1 MSQDGDEFGSRYE
14 ELFRPQEEVYVKLE
28 PQESTYGEVDK
39 INGYIWDGDGYTLV
53 TEAGFKDEY

>member
-28 PQESTYGEVDK
+28 PQESNSGEVDN
-39 INGYIWDGDGYTLV
+39 INGYLWDGDIYALV
-53 TEAGFKDEY
+53 T

>member
-28 PQESTYGEVDK
+28 PQESNSGEVDN
-39 INGYIWDGDGYTLV
+39 INGYIWDGDIYALV
-53 TEAGFKDEY
+53 T